1 MTTAHPSD
9 PIAPSYADLLA
20 QNARLQQQLDAQKQH
35 YQQQAAQLK
44 QQYQQQMDA
53 QRQQYEA
60 KLARINQALVEEI
73 AKQQRLIHRLFG
85 QKSEGLTPK
94 QDHLNQETALEDLAL
109 LGVSTEFGPYRAVS
123 TFV

>member
-9 PIAPSYADLLA
+9 PTAPSYADLLA
-20 QNARLQQQLDAQKQH
+20 QNAQLQQQLDAQKQH

-60 KLARINQALVEEI
+60 KLARINQALTDAI

-85 QKSEGLTPK
+85 Q
-94 QDHLNQETALEDLAL
+94 
-109 LGVSTEFGPYRAVS
+109 
-123 TFV
+123 